1 MLDTLDLSLSL
12 SDTAF
17 KHVRRFLQQRL
28 YQLEKLAF
36 DTKVP
41 TIIIFEGWETAG
53 KGSTIQEM
61 TSQLDPRGFKTYS
74 ITPPRTLETKM
85 PWLWRFWLKIPR
97 YGEMAVFDNS
107 WYRRVLVERIKNEK
121 PMSLNGRS
129 VYDDINDFERLLADD
144 GTIFIKLW
152 LHISPEEQLRRF
164 IRLTKDPA
172 QAWQVT
178 AEEWEQHRRYDDYLA
193 AAEEMLA
200 KTNTSHAPWSAIPAT
215 DQHYRFYAVYRAII
229 NRLEAVLDVT
239 PTPWLSLDDLE
250 EAAAVSQKKKDK
262 KKKKKSKKA

>member
-1 MLDTLDLSLSL
+1 MLDTVDLSLSL

-17 KHVRRFLQQRL
+17 KHIHRFLQQRL

-41 TIIIFEGWETAG
+41 TIIVFEGWEISG
-53 KGSTIQEM
+53 KGETIQEI
-61 TSQLDPRGFKTYS
+61 TGQLDPRGFKTYS
-74 ITPPRTLETKM
+74 TTPPRTLETKM

-97 YGEMAVFDNS
+97 YGEMAAFDRS
-107 WYRRVLVERIKNEK
+107 WYRRVLAERIKNEK
-121 PMSLNGRS
+121 SIALNGRS

-164 IRLTKDPA
+164 IKLTKDPT
-172 QAWQVT
+172 QAWRVT

-193 AAEEMLA
+193 AAEEMIA
-200 KTNTSHAPWSAIPAT
+200 NTNTPHAPWSAIPAT
-215 DQHYRFYAVYRAII
+215 DENYRFYAVAKAII

-239 PTPWLSLDDLE
+239 PTPWLSREDLE
-250 EAAAVSQKKKDK
+250 EVAAISQKKKEK
-262 KKKKKSKKA
+262 KKKNKSKKA